1 MNSQGVSNCIQ
12 LSGNATGF
20 WGFWSG
26 AGPFAGLPSPVNGRF
41 NGLSPN
47 TAHVALQEDRD
58 MRTQSIIPPTR
69 PG

>member
-1 MNSQGVSNCIQ
+1 MSSQGVSNCIQ
-12 LSGNATGF
+12 LSGHATCF
-20 WGFWSG
+20 YGFWSG
-26 AGPFAGLPSPVNGRF
+26 AGPVEGLPLPVNGRF

-58 MRTQSIIPPTR
+58 MRTQTSIRQAR